1 MKFTSKLMIALALTL
16 ILSLV
21 SLTVWAAPSPQG
33 TIPLI
38 PVTGG
43 TISINYLCGCK
54 ADAVVTRFSEPEMEV
69 GPAPAGF
76 DFLSDTFKLENVCDI
91 EICYPYPEDYKD
103 QKGQIYMWDAGK
115 EEWGLTDSTIYGEPK
130 QICTVVKKSTGN
142 IYSLITSD
150 QIKSLVSPSK
160 VTLCGCSAGDTVTNI
175 KDPKTTVGA
184 APAGLTIL
192 TDATKVECSAA
203 CEVKVCYPYTE
214 ENKSKDGQIYKWDET
229 NNAWGVVV
237 STIDEDNEQICTL
250 INSSLGGVFTL
261 IGR

>member
-16 ILSLV
+16 VLSLV
-21 SLTVWAAPSPQG
+21 SLSVWAAPSPQG
-33 TIPLI
+33 TVPLI

-43 TISINYLCGCK
+43 TIQINLLCGCE
-54 ADAVVTRFSEPEMEV
+54 DDPVVTRFSDPKKEV
-69 GPAPAGF
+69 GPAPTGF

-103 QKGQIYMWDAGK
+103 QKGQIFIWDAVN
-115 EEWGLTDSTIYGEPK
+115 EAWGLTDSTIYGEPK

-150 QIKSLVSPSK
+150 KIKSLETPSK
-160 VTLCGCSAGDTVTNI
+160 VTLCGCSADDTVTNVE
-175 KDPKTTVGA
+175 DPKTTVGA

-192 TDATKVECSAA
+192 TNATKVECSAA

-229 NNAWGVVV
+229 NNAWGIVA
-237 STIDEDNEQICTL
+237 STIDEDNEQICTVVK
-250 INSSLGGVFTL
+250 SSLGGAFTL
-261 IGR
+261 IGN